1 MCGSSRSMTL
11 VDFQRP
17 VVWVNMAI
25 SADGK
30 IATTNRNIST
40 FGSDADYQRLLKIRS
55 FSDAIL
61 CGAGTLNAAP
71 VTLGNGG
78 EDWTQ
83 KRLQRSLE
91 PYPQRILVSG
101 SGSLD
106 IHAKVFEKSFSPIRI
121 LTTSQAPG
129 SQLESYSQI
138 AQEVFISPG
147 EVIDWTLAFGWM
159 KSRGIHRLLC
169 EGGGELNGALLE
181 SGFVDV
187 LFLTI
192 CPLVIG
198 GRDAPT
204 AFGGEGI
211 PDLENALKMELLEA
225 RTLESGERMT
235 TWVRQQPS
243 VAPVWDAFGGEAELR
258 SI

>member
-1 MCGSSRSMTL
+1 
-11 VDFQRP
+11 
-17 VVWVNMAI
+17 MAI

-30 IATTNRNIST
+30 IATANRNIST
-40 FGSDADYQRLLKIRS
+40 FGSDADYQRLLMIRS

-78 EDWTQ
+78 EEWTQ
-83 KRLQRSLE
+83 KRLQRNLE

-106 IHAKVFEKSFSPIRI
+106 IQAKVFEKNFSAIRI
-121 LTTSQAPG
+121 LTTSKV
-129 SQLESYSQI
+129 SKTQLENYRQR
-138 AQEVFISPG
+138 AQEVFVSFG
-147 EVIDWTLAFGWM
+147 EKIDWSYALGWM

-169 EGGGELNGALLE
+169 EGGGELNGALME

-192 CPLVIG
+192 CPWVIG
-198 GRDAPT
+198 GKDAPT
-204 AFGGEGI
+204 AFGGNGI
-211 PDLENALKMELLEA
+211 ADLENALKMELLEA
-225 RTLESGERMT
+225 RTNSGGERMM
-235 TWVRQQPS
+235 TWVRKPNE
-243 VAPVWDAFGGEAELR
+243 APIWDAFGSMQALK